1 MNGLTSSAADYFIQL
16 SLYFGLSLWEK
27 SRNHRHDCKR
37 GCGLRVTRQLYQQSI
52 VSALTVSEPAANIAP
67 AK

>member
-37 GCGLRVTRQLYQQSI
+37 GCGLRVTRQLCI
-52 VSALTVSEPAANIAP
+52 NKV
-67 AK
+67 